1 MRRRSSRYTVG
12 RNVPRGNRKACLCP
26 DNTYSRK
33 CCNGYLLNHGIGLI
47 SSVAGDLISSVGGEF
62 NNDFSNDFK
71 I

>member
-47 SSVAGDLISSVGGEF
+47 SSVGSEF

>member
-33 CCNGYLLNHGIGLI
+33 CCNGYLLNHGIGSI
-47 SSVAGDLISSVGGEF
+47 SSVAGEF
-62 NNDFSNDFK
+62 NKDFSNDFK